1 MGPRDLESPS
11 VMASEAAI
19 TDSQLLER
27 LMLSDEAFVDYFL
40 ELVSHFPAREW
51 TRRSFEH
58 GLRYPWTRPDRSYL
72 LRDGETDLLH
82 ELDEAERAA
91 ILERHLGPAAGRVA
105 LLAFGANVAPK
116 NLAIKLAHHAEV
128 EDREVLVLAGEL
140 HDLDVVAAAAVAV
153 YGAMPGTLAP
163 SPGTKVRA
171 ALMLVNATQLTT
183 LTWGEISYV
192 IGRLRGARFTV
203 EDAVTDVELDSPLA
217 FVSRW
222 GAFAPD
228 GVAAPLAAIA
238 ASGRTAPA
246 WTQQE
251 LVDRAAEIVL
261 GPGGGGAEALMRIG
275 YRDVGAMA
283 ARIVPALRP
292 YARPF
297 EFPGW
302 TRIAP
307 DGTLR

>member
-1 MGPRDLESPS
+1 
-11 VMASEAAI
+11 
-19 TDSQLLER
+19 
-27 LMLSDEAFVDYFL
+27 VDYFL

-72 LRDGETDLLH
+72 LRDGETHLLH

-91 ILERHLGPAAGRVA
+91 ILERHIGPAAERVA
-105 LLAFGANVAPK
+105 LLAFGSNVAPK
-116 NLAIKLAHHAEV
+116 NLAVKLAHHAEP

-140 HDLDVVAAAAVAV
+140 HDLDVVACAAVAV
-153 YGAMPGTLAP
+153 YGAMPATLAA

-171 ALMLVNATQLTT
+171 AVMLVNATQLTT
-183 LTWGEISYV
+183 LTWGEMTYL
-192 IGRLRGARFTV
+192 IGRLQGARFTA
-203 EDAVTDVELDSPLA
+203 EDAVQGVELDSPLA

-222 GAFAPD
+222 GAFAPERR
-228 GVAAPLAAIA
+228 
-238 ASGRTAPA
+238 SPA

-251 LVDRAAEIVL
+251 LVDRAAELVL
-261 GPGGGGAEALMRIG
+261 GSDGGGAEALTRIG
-275 YRDVGAMA
+275 CRDVAAMA
-283 ARIVPALRP
+283 ARVLPALRP

-307 DGTLR
+307 DGTL